1 MKIAICDDQK
11 IMRDILKEQL
21 EIYASNRKNCFVYTE
36 YDNGLDMIK
45 DNVVYDLIFM
55 DYQMDR
61 INGIDTA
68 KELRQ
73 RKIETPIIFLT
84 SFPDVV
90 FDVFEVKAYR
100 FLLKPINESKLAEAL
115 DTLIDEFSD
124 ENFLVIKTDE
134 GSKRI
139 KINDIIYA
147 EAVDKYCYIST
158 TSGTYLYKKTLSTL
172 EEQLPSNLFFRSH
185 RTYIVNFKH
194 IVSISKTE
202 VLLDSKEKA
211 LISKTK
217 VTSFKKSFFDYVK
230 SCSMRGEKQ

>member
-90 FDVFEVKAYR
+90 SAS
-100 FLLKPINESKLAEAL
+100 I
-115 DTLIDEFSD
+115 
-124 ENFLVIKTDE
+124 
-134 GSKRI
+134 RI
-139 KINDIIYA
+139 
-147 EAVDKYCYIST
+147 T
-158 TSGTYLYKKTLSTL
+158 RLSGY
-172 EEQLPSNLFFRSH
+172 
-185 RTYIVNFKH
+185 
-194 IVSISKTE
+194 
-202 VLLDSKEKA
+202 
-211 LISKTK
+211 
-217 VTSFKKSFFDYVK
+217 
-230 SCSMRGEKQ
+230 SCSRTSSANCVPNPTKANAPDPHSGHFDGTLCV